1 MTPSNPK
8 TNPTPTSTPTPTPT
22 PTPNPNPN
30 PKANQA
36 TTEKDDRVR
45 QGSVLYMGALAKHIA
60 PDDPKIVQVVQRL
73 LDTLGTPSEQVQ
85 RTISLSLAGL
95 VGKAAVKPQAAE
107 HIEPLTITQP
117 QP

>member
-1 MTPSNPK
+1 M
-8 TNPTPTSTPTPTPT
+8 
-22 PTPNPNPN
+22 
-30 PKANQA
+30 
-36 TTEKDDRVR
+36 R